1 MTTYWNRVGRQ
12 MGWKMRSRIFIRQ
25 SGSLLLISASLEF
38 LALLDSLWLCKSREE
53 TNDTLEVKKLL
64 WPAPSFFMNVPG
76 GPFEKAI
83 LTNNFWNKCIWLL
96 SESFCKQ
103 RVIITDPVMINYW
116 SHCGSIFYNLC
127 RLWMKIYLRLK
138 SFSLKCFKFSR
149 PFFIH

>member
-1 MTTYWNRVGRQ
+1 
-12 MGWKMRSRIFIRQ
+12 MRSRIFIRQ

-83 LTNNFWNKCIWLL
+83 LTNNF
-96 SESFCKQ
+96 
-103 RVIITDPVMINYW
+103 
-116 SHCGSIFYNLC
+116 
-127 RLWMKIYLRLK
+127 
-138 SFSLKCFKFSR
+138 
-149 PFFIH
+149 